1 MFDDQAGVDVVSWT
15 LSLCGAEESTC
26 QGSVTLMEYI
36 EQIIELHRSGR
47 SVSALA
53 KEFDPVRS
61 Q

>member
-1 MFDDQAGVDVVSWT
+1 MSRNRYP
-15 LSLCGAEESTC
+15 L
-26 QGSVTLMEYI
+26 EYI
-36 EQIIELHRSGR
+36 DQIVELHRSGR